1 LKKKL
6 LILGSTGMVGSSL
19 LRIAKKKKIYKI
31 LNQKKK
37 KLNLKKFNQI
47 VRYLKKFKPDVIVNC
62 AAMVGGVHSNNTK
75 PAQFIYN
82 NLVIQTNL
90 IHAAYKGKIK
100 KLIFLGSSCIYP
112 RNSKQPIK
120 EDYLLSGYL
129 EKTNE
134 PYAIAKIA
142 GIKMCEAYRR
152 EYGCNFIS
160 VMPTNLYGINDNFD
174 KYDSHVMPALI
185 RKFAEA
191 KESNANEVEIWG
203 TGKPKREFL
212 FVDDLAEAILTID
225 KKYNDVKPIN
235 VGFGEDISIKKLS
248 YKLKKLFKFNGKI
261 KFNKDFP
268 DGTPRKLLD
277 VKQIEKLGWRPKTSL
292 EKGLIKTMNWYKKNY
307 IKNNYTKNN
316 V

>member
-1 LKKKL
+1 
-6 LILGSTGMVGSSL
+6 MVGSSL
-19 LRIAKKKKIYKI
+19 LRITKKRKSYKI
-31 LNQKKK
+31 LSPNRK
-37 KLNLKKFNQI
+37 KLDLKKFDQI

-90 IHAAYKGKIK
+90 IHAAYKSKIK

-142 GIKMCEAYRR
+142 GIKMCESYRR

-174 KYDSHVMPALI
+174 RYDSHVMPALI

-191 KESNANEVEIWG
+191 KKSNAKEVEIWG

-225 KKYNDVKPIN
+225 KKYNNVKPIN
-235 VGFGEDISIKKLS
+235 VGFGEDITIKKLS

-261 KFNKDFP
+261 KFNKNFP
-268 DGTPRKLLD
+268 DGTPRKLLN

-307 IKNNYTKNN
+307 IENNL
-316 V
+316 

>member
-1 LKKKL
+1 
-6 LILGSTGMVGSSL
+6 MVGSSL
-19 LRIAKKKKIYKI
+19 LRITKKRKSYKI
-31 LNQKKK
+31 LSPNRK
-37 KLNLKKFNQI
+37 KLDLKKFNQI

>member
-1 LKKKL
+1 MKKKI
-6 LILGSTGMVGSSL
+6 LILGSNGMVGSSL
-19 LRIAKKKKIYKI
+19 LRITKKRKSYKI
-31 LNQKKK
+31 LSPNRK
-37 KLNLKKFNQI
+37 KLDLKKFYQI

-90 IHAAYKGKIK
+90 IHAAYKSKIK

-142 GIKMCEAYRR
+142 GIKMCESYRR

-174 KYDSHVMPALI
+174 RYDSHVMPALI

-191 KESNANEVEIWG
+191 KKSNAKEVEIWG

-225 KKYNDVKPIN
+225 KKYNNVKPIN
-235 VGFGEDISIKKLS
+235 VGFGEDITIKKLS

-261 KFNKDFP
+261 KFNKNFP
-268 DGTPRKLLD
+268 DGTPRKLLNI
-277 VKQIEKLGWRPKTSL
+277 KQIEKLGWRPKTSL

-307 IKNNYTKNN
+307 IESNL
-316 V
+316 

>member
-1 LKKKL
+1 MKKKL

-19 LRIAKKKKIYKI
+19 LRIAKKKRIYKI
-31 LNQKKK
+31 LNPNRK
-37 KLNLKKFNQI
+37 KLDLKKFNQI

-90 IHAAYKGKIK
+90 IHAAYKSKIK

-142 GIKMCEAYRR
+142 GIKMCESYRR

-174 KYDSHVMPALI
+174 RYDSHVMPALI

-191 KESNANEVEIWG
+191 KKSNAKEVEIWG

-225 KKYNDVKPIN
+225 KKYNNVKPIN
-235 VGFGEDISIKKLS
+235 VGFGEDITIKKLS

-261 KFNKDFP
+261 KFNKNFP
-268 DGTPRKLLD
+268 DGTPRKLLNI
-277 VKQIEKLGWRPKTSL
+277 KQIEKLGWRPKTSL

-307 IKNNYTKNN
+307 IESNL
-316 V
+316 

>member
-1 LKKKL
+1 
-6 LILGSTGMVGSSL
+6 MVGSSL
-19 LRIAKKKKIYKI
+19 LRIAKKKRIYKI
-31 LNQKKK
+31 LNPNRK
-37 KLNLKKFNQI
+37 KLDLKKFNQI

>member
-19 LRIAKKKKIYKI
+19 LRIAKKKRIYKI
-31 LNQKKK
+31 LNPNRK
-37 KLNLKKFNQI
+37 KLDLKKFDQI

-225 KKYNDVKPIN
+225 KKYNDIKPIN

-277 VKQIEKLGWRPKTSL
+277 VRQIEKLGWRPKTSL

-307 IKNNYTKNN
+307 IKNN

>member
-1 LKKKL
+1 MKKKL

-19 LRIAKKKKIYKI
+19 LRIAKKKRIYKI
-31 LNQKKK
+31 LNPNRK
-37 KLNLKKFNQI
+37 KLDLKKFNQI
-47 VRYLKKFKPDVIVNC
+47 VKYLKKFKPDVIVNC

-277 VKQIEKLGWRPKTSL
+277 VRQIEKLGWRPKTSL

-307 IKNNYTKNN
+307 IESNL
-316 V
+316 

>member
-1 LKKKL
+1 
-6 LILGSTGMVGSSL
+6 MVGSSL
-19 LRIAKKKKIYKI
+19 LRIAKKKRIYKI
-31 LNQKKK
+31 LNPNRK
-37 KLNLKKFNQI
+37 KLDLKKFNQI

-225 KKYNDVKPIN
+225 KKYNNVKPIN
-235 VGFGEDISIKKLS
+235 VGFGEDITIKKLS

-261 KFNKDFP
+261 KFNKNFP
-268 DGTPRKLLD
+268 DGTPRKLLNI
-277 VKQIEKLGWRPKTSL
+277 KQIEKLGWRPKTSL

-307 IKNNYTKNN
+307 IESNL
-316 V
+316 

>member
-1 LKKKL
+1 MKKKL

-19 LRIAKKKKIYKI
+19 LRIAKKKRIYKI
-31 LNQKKK
+31 LNPNRK
-37 KLNLKKFNQI
+37 KLDLKKFNQI

-225 KKYNDVKPIN
+225 KKYNDIKPIN

-277 VKQIEKLGWRPKTSL
+277 VRQIEKLGWRPKTSL

-307 IKNNYTKNN
+307 IKNN

>member
-1 LKKKL
+1 MKKKL

-19 LRIAKKKKIYKI
+19 LRIAKKKRIYKI
-31 LNQKKK
+31 LNPNRK
-37 KLNLKKFNQI
+37 KLDLKKFNQI

-225 KKYNDVKPIN
+225 KKYNDIKPIN

-277 VKQIEKLGWRPKTSL
+277 VRQIEKLGWRPKTSL

>member
-1 LKKKL
+1 
-6 LILGSTGMVGSSL
+6 MVGSSL
-19 LRIAKKKKIYKI
+19 LRIAKKKRIYKI
-31 LNQKKK
+31 LNPNRK
-37 KLNLKKFNQI
+37 KLDLKKFNQI

-225 KKYNDVKPIN
+225 KKYNDIKPIN

-277 VKQIEKLGWRPKTSL
+277 VRQIEKLGWRPKTSL

>member
-1 LKKKL
+1 MKKKL

-19 LRIAKKKKIYKI
+19 LRIAKKKRIYKI
-31 LNQKKK
+31 LNPNRK
-37 KLNLKKFNQI
+37 KLDLKKFNQI

-142 GIKMCEAYRR
+142 GIKMCESYN
-152 EYGCNFIS
+152 YQHNTNYFCLMPCNAFG
-160 VMPTNLYGINDNFD
+160 PNDN
-174 KYDSHVMPALI
+174 YDLLTSHFFPALI
-185 RKFAEA
+185 RRLSDAIDNK
-191 KESNANEVEIWG
+191 KKSIKLWG
-203 TGKPKREFL
+203 TGKAKREFIY
-212 FVDDLAEAILTID
+212 VDDIADACIFFMNKKVRHALINIGSEEEHTISQCAKKVLKKFD
-225 KKYNDVKPIN
+225 KKIQ
-235 VGFGEDISIKKLS
+235 
-248 YKLKKLFKFNGKI
+248 I
-261 KFNKDFP
+261 KFDNNKKM
-268 DGTPRKLLD
+268 DGTPRKILD
-277 VKQIEKLGWRPKTSL
+277 CSLARSYGWKKKISFEDGL
-292 EKGLIKTMNWYKKNY
+292 ELTLNDFFKRKGNFRKIKF
-307 IKNNYTKNN
+307 
-316 V
+316 

>member
-1 LKKKL
+1 MIRKI
-6 LILGSTGMVGSSL
+6 LILGSNGMVGSSL
-19 LRIAKKKKIYKI
+19 LRITKKRKSYKI
-31 LNQKKK
+31 LSPNRK
-37 KLNLKKFNQI
+37 KLDLKKFYQI

-90 IHAAYKGKIK
+90 IHAAYKSKIK

-142 GIKMCEAYRR
+142 GIKMCESYRR

-174 KYDSHVMPALI
+174 RYDSHVMPALI

-191 KESNANEVEIWG
+191 KKSNAKEVEIWG

-225 KKYNDVKPIN
+225 KKYNNVKPIN
-235 VGFGEDISIKKLS
+235 VGFGEDITIKKLS

-261 KFNKDFP
+261 KFNKNFP
-268 DGTPRKLLD
+268 DGTPRKLLNI
-277 VKQIEKLGWRPKTSL
+277 KQIEKLGWRPKTSL

-307 IKNNYTKNN
+307 IESNL
-316 V
+316 

>member
-1 LKKKL
+1 
-6 LILGSTGMVGSSL
+6 MVGSSL

-37 KLNLKKFNQI
+37 KLDLKKFNQI

-307 IKNNYTKNN
+307 IKNN

>member
-19 LRIAKKKKIYKI
+19 LRIAKKKRIYKI
-31 LNQKKK
+31 LNPNRK
-37 KLNLKKFNQI
+37 KLDLKKFNQI

-142 GIKMCEAYRR
+142 GIKMCESYRR

>member
-19 LRIAKKKKIYKI
+19 LRIAKKKRIYKI
-31 LNQKKK
+31 LNPNRK
-37 KLNLKKFNQI
+37 KLDLKKFNQI

-277 VKQIEKLGWRPKTSL
+277 VRQIEKLGWRPKTSL

-307 IKNNYTKNN
+307 IKNN

>member
-1 LKKKL
+1 MKKKL

-19 LRIAKKKKIYKI
+19 LRIAKKKRNYKI
-31 LNQKKK
+31 LNPNRK
-37 KLNLKKFNQI
+37 KLDLKKFDHI

-62 AAMVGGVHSNNTK
+62 AAMVGGVQSNNTK

-142 GIKMCEAYRR
+142 GIKMCESYRR

-174 KYDSHVMPALI
+174 RYDSHVMPALI

-191 KESNANEVEIWG
+191 KKSNAKEVEIWG

-225 KKYNDVKPIN
+225 KKYNDAKPIN
-235 VGFGEDISIKKLS
+235 VGFGKDITIKKLS
-248 YKLKKLFKFNGKI
+248 HKLKKIFKFNGKI

-292 EKGLIKTMNWYKKNY
+292 EKGLIKTMNWYKKNF
-307 IKNNYTKNN
+307 IKNN

>member
-1 LKKKL
+1 MKRKI
-6 LILGSTGMVGSSL
+6 LIIGSSGMVGSSL
-19 LRIAKKKKIYKI
+19 LRIVKKRKSYKT
-31 LNQKKK
+31 LCPNRK
-37 KLNLKKFNQI
+37 KLDLKKFDQI
-47 VRYLKKFKPDVIVNC
+47 ARYLKKFKPDVIVNC

-90 IHAAYKGKIK
+90 IHAAYKSKIK

-120 EDYLLSGYL
+120 EDYLLNGYL

-142 GIKMCEAYRR
+142 GIKMCESYRR

-174 KYDSHVMPALI
+174 RYDSHVMPALI
-185 RKFAEA
+185 KKFAEA
-191 KESNANEVEIWG
+191 KKNNAKEVEIWG

-212 FVDDLAEAILTID
+212 FVDDLAEAILIID

-277 VKQIEKLGWRPKTSL
+277 VKQIKKLGWRPKTSL

-307 IKNNYTKNN
+307 IKND

>member
-1 LKKKL
+1 MKKKL

-19 LRIAKKKKIYKI
+19 LRIAKKKRIYKI
-31 LNQKKK
+31 LNPNRK
-37 KLNLKKFNQI
+37 KLD
-47 VRYLKKFKPDVIVNC
+47 LKKFKPDVIVNC

-225 KKYNDVKPIN
+225 KKYNDIKPIN

-277 VKQIEKLGWRPKTSL
+277 VRQIEKLGWRPKTSL

-307 IKNNYTKNN
+307 IKNN

>member
-1 LKKKL
+1 
-6 LILGSTGMVGSSL
+6 MVGSSL
-19 LRIAKKKKIYKI
+19 LRIAKKKRIYKI
-31 LNQKKK
+31 LNPNRK
-37 KLNLKKFNQI
+37 KLDLKKFNQI

-191 KESNANEVEIWG
+191 KKSNAKEVEIWG

>member
-19 LRIAKKKKIYKI
+19 LRIAKKKRIYKI
-31 LNQKKK
+31 LNPNRK
-37 KLNLKKFNQI
+37 KLDLKKFNQI

>member
-1 LKKKL
+1 MIRKI
-6 LILGSTGMVGSSL
+6 LILGSNGMVGSSL
-19 LRIAKKKKIYKI
+19 LRITKKRKSYKI
-31 LNQKKK
+31 LSPNRK
-37 KLNLKKFNQI
+37 KLDLKKFYQI

-90 IHAAYKGKIK
+90 IHAAYKSKIK

-142 GIKMCEAYRR
+142 GIKMCESYRR

-174 KYDSHVMPALI
+174 RYDSHVMPALI

-191 KESNANEVEIWG
+191 KKSNAKEVEIWG

-225 KKYNDVKPIN
+225 KKYNNVKPIN
-235 VGFGEDISIKKLS
+235 VGFGEDITIKKLS

-277 VKQIEKLGWRPKTSL
+277 VRQIEKLGWRPKTSL

-307 IKNNYTKNN
+307 IKNN

>member
-1 LKKKL
+1 MKKKL

-19 LRIAKKKKIYKI
+19 LRIAKKKRIYKI
-31 LNQKKK
+31 LNPNRK
-37 KLNLKKFNQI
+37 KLDLKKFNQI

-225 KKYNDVKPIN
+225 KKYNNVKPIN
-235 VGFGEDISIKKLS
+235 VGFGEDITIKKLS

-261 KFNKDFP
+261 KFNKNFP
-268 DGTPRKLLD
+268 DGTPRKLLNI
-277 VKQIEKLGWRPKTSL
+277 KQIEKLGWRPKTSL

-307 IKNNYTKNN
+307 IESNL
-316 V
+316 

>member
-1 LKKKL
+1 MIRKI
-6 LILGSTGMVGSSL
+6 LILGSNGMVGSSL
-19 LRIAKKKKIYKI
+19 LRITKKRKSYKI
-31 LNQKKK
+31 LSPNRK
-37 KLNLKKFNQI
+37 KLDLKKFYQI

-225 KKYNDVKPIN
+225 KKYNDIKPIN

-277 VKQIEKLGWRPKTSL
+277 VRQIEKLGWRPKTSL
-292 EKGLIKTMNWYKKNY
+292 EKGLI
-307 IKNNYTKNN
+307 
-316 V
+316 

>member
-19 LRIAKKKKIYKI
+19 LRIAKKKRIYKI
-31 LNQKKK
+31 LNPNRK
-37 KLNLKKFNQI
+37 KLDLKKFNQI

-225 KKYNDVKPIN
+225 KKYNDIKPIN

-277 VKQIEKLGWRPKTSL
+277 VRQIEKLGWRPKTSL

-307 IKNNYTKNN
+307 IKNN

>member
-1 LKKKL
+1 
-6 LILGSTGMVGSSL
+6 
-19 LRIAKKKKIYKI
+19 
-31 LNQKKK
+31 
-37 KLNLKKFNQI
+37 
-47 VRYLKKFKPDVIVNC
+47 
-62 AAMVGGVHSNNTK
+62 MVGGVHSNNTK

-142 GIKMCEAYRR
+142 GIKMCESYRR

-174 KYDSHVMPALI
+174 RYDSHVMPALI

-191 KESNANEVEIWG
+191 KESNAKEVEIWG

-292 EKGLIKTMNWYKKNY
+292 EKGLIKTINWYKKNY

>member
-1 LKKKL
+1 
-6 LILGSTGMVGSSL
+6 MVGSSL
-19 LRIAKKKKIYKI
+19 LRIAKKKRIYKI
-31 LNQKKK
+31 LNPNRK
-37 KLNLKKFNQI
+37 KLDLKKFNQI

-225 KKYNDVKPIN
+225 KKYNDIKPIN

>member
-1 LKKKL
+1 
-6 LILGSTGMVGSSL
+6 MVGSSL
-19 LRIAKKKKIYKI
+19 LRIAKKKRIYKI
-31 LNQKKK
+31 LNPNRK
-37 KLNLKKFNQI
+37 KLDLKKFNQI

-292 EKGLIKTMNWYKKNY
+292 EKGLIKTMNWYKKNF
-307 IKNNYTKNN
+307 IKNN

>member
-1 LKKKL
+1 MKKKL

-19 LRIAKKKKIYKI
+19 LRIAKKKRIYKI
-31 LNQKKK
+31 LNPNRK
-37 KLNLKKFNQI
+37 KLDLKKFNQI

>member
-1 LKKKL
+1 MKKKL

-19 LRIAKKKKIYKI
+19 LRIAKKKRNYKI
-31 LNQKKK
+31 LNPNRK
-37 KLNLKKFNQI
+37 KLDLKKFDQI
-47 VRYLKKFKPDVIVNC
+47 ARYLKKFKPDVIVNC

-90 IHAAYKGKIK
+90 IHAAYKSKIK

-142 GIKMCEAYRR
+142 GIKMCESYRR

-191 KESNANEVEIWG
+191 KESNAKEVEIWG

-277 VKQIEKLGWRPKTSL
+277 VKQIEKLGWRPKISL

-307 IKNNYTKNN
+307 IKNN